1 MQQTSLYLGLLGG
14 GWLLALPRQGASSVR
29 LRCLESEQP
38 CWWDLQ
44 PGAEMWEHF
53 LREVP
58 DAPTAVPGQGAASL
72 SPSASFLQAMLYV
85 GSASRVVEVPM
96 AMCGL
101 YRNNCESCLLAR
113 DPYCGW
119 AGGRC
124 QAVHQNPY
132 VALSSPLSQEVP
144 SPFPFL
150 APFPFP
156 APFPFLRVVLGTFCH
171 QRQVPSCPG
180 STSTQL

>member
-1 MQQTSLYLGLLGG
+1 MPCHDREQAPCGCAA
-14 GWLLALPRQGASSVR
+14 WRASSPAGGISNPVPQR
-29 LRCLESEQP
+29 LKL
-38 CWWDLQ
+38 
-44 PGAEMWEHF
+44 WEHF
-53 LREVP
+53 LQEVL

-72 SPSASFLQAMLYV
+72 SPSASFPQAMLYV

-150 APFPFP
+150 PPFPFLAPFPFP
-156 APFPFLRVVLGTFCH
+156 APFPFLRVVLGPFCH

>member
-1 MQQTSLYLGLLGG
+1 MAACPPTTESKLRAA
-14 GWLLALPRQGASSVR
+14 ALPGERAALLVGSIPVPQR
-29 LRCLESEQP
+29 LKL
-38 CWWDLQ
+38 
-44 PGAEMWEHF
+44 WEHS
-53 LREVP
+53 LREVL

-72 SPSASFLQAMLYV
+72 SPSASFPQAMLYV

-101 YRNNCESCLLAR
+101 YRNNCQSCLLAR

-132 VALSSPLSQEVP
+132 VALSSPLSQQVP
-144 SPFPFL
+144 SPFPLL
-150 APFPFP
+150 APFPFLV
-156 APFPFLRVVLGTFCH
+156 PFPFLRVVLGLFCH

-180 STSTQL
+180 STSTHL